1 MATSGLE
8 ETALRLLGAFHDLSG
23 GKLREP
29 VALSEPETPGKGAA
43 QRAGLDPD
51 SVECDEAV
59 KYLVNQGYL
68 EAASEASGYAI
79 TVAGIDKAR
88 EKRGMD
94 DPAASPERSG
104 MSDQTQKR
112 LMTVLSIVISLVVSQ
127 PLTRFIGEQI
137 PERRGIKDDVTE
149 AVLKGLAR
157 TVALVVASVVVR
169 QVALR
174 RR

>member
-1 MATSGLE
+1 LATSGLE
-8 ETALRLLGAFHDLSG
+8 ETALRLLVAFHDLSG

-29 VALSEPETPGKGAA
+29 VPVGGLETPSHGAA
-43 QRAGLDPD
+43 PRVGLNPD
-51 SVECDEAV
+51 SIECDEAV

-68 EAASEASGYAI
+68 DPADSGYAI

-88 EKRGMD
+88 EMRGIA

-112 LMTVLSIVISLVVSQ
+112 LMTVLSIGISLILSQ

-157 TVALVVASVVVR
+157 TVALVVASVLVR
-169 QVALR
+169 QLALR

>member
-1 MATSGLE
+1 MATSGLKDA
-8 ETALRLLGAFHDLSG
+8 ALRLLGAFHDLSG
-23 GKLREP
+23 GKLGEP
-29 VALSEPETPGKGAA
+29 VPVGGPETPGEGAA
-43 QRAGLDPD
+43 PRAGLDPD

-68 EAASEASGYAI
+68 EPAGQGYEI

-88 EKRGMD
+88 EMRGIGN
-94 DPAASPERSG
+94 PAASSPERSG

-112 LMTVLSIVISLVVSQ
+112 LMTVLSIGISLVLSQ

-137 PERRGIKDDVTE
+137 PERRGIRDDVTE

-169 QVALR
+169 QLAAR

>member
-8 ETALRLLGAFHDLSG
+8 ETALRLLGAFHDLAG

-29 VALSEPETPGKGAA
+29 VPVGGLERPGEGAA
-43 QRAGLDPD
+43 PRAGLDPD
-51 SVECDEAV
+51 STECDEAV
-59 KYLVNQGYL
+59 RYLVNQGYL
-68 EAASEASGYAI
+68 EAAESGYAI
-79 TVAGIDKAR
+79 TVAGSDKAR
-88 EKRGMD
+88 EMRGVGE
-94 DPAASPERSG
+94 PATSSPERSG

-112 LMTVLSIVISLVVSQ
+112 LMTVLSIGISLVLSQ

-157 TVALVVASVVVR
+157 TVALVLASVLVR
-169 QVALR
+169 QLAAR